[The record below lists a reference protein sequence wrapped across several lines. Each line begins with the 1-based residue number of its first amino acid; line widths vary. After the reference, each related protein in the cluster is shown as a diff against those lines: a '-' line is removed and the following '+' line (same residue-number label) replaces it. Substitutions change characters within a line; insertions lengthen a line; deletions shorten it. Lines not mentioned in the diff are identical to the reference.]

1 MTTEGTITKVTKE
14 EYDKAAVHAEVA
26 YGGETESIDA
36 RCCLVA
42 AIVADDVSI
51 SLVGAVSRKDL
62 LNLAYSVINHVDF
75 TMEKIAEIAYEDHE

>member
-26 YGGETESIDA
+26 YGGETGSIDA

-42 AIVADDVSI
+42 AIGADDVSI
-51 SLVGAVSRKDL
+51 SLVGAVYRKDL
-62 LNLAYSVINHVDF
+62 LNLVYSVINHVDF
-75 TMEKIAEIAYEDHE
+75 ALEKIAEIADEDHE